1 MNFDFEILR
10 VDSSMYDMFNCCAKE
25 VKEKLEKIILYYN
38 TKSGDKAVL
47 VIVDL
52 ILPETHL
59 FV

>member
-1 MNFDFEILR
+1 
-10 VDSSMYDMFNCCAKE
+10 MYDMFNCCAKE